1 MSSFS
6 LLSRRRLS
14 RDLGQTALFGAV
26 FLGSIA
32 ALCALLIVGEIRL
45 AVAVVVGVTLVILAT
60 VSIRLSIV
68 ATLVYLILMGDI
80 RRLLI
85 PVAGWSGTDPLL
97 LIGPTFVVI
106 LTAYVF
112 ATKRAQ
118 FSTQLAPWILALMV
132 IMALQIM
139 NPRQGGLM
147 VGVAGAMFYIIPLL
161 WYWIG
166 QVYATPKFVETILF
180 RVVVPLAF
188 VAISVGL
195 YQVFF
200 GYMPHQQMWFD
211 CCAYTALGVDG
222 IQAPISVFAS
232 AIEYSVFTIVAAIIL
247 WALYLKRRNPVFLL
261 AIVPLVIAVFL
272 VGSRGPIA
280 QLLAVGAALWAAL
293 STDTRSW
300 VLRGG
305 IAVIIGGVMLTLAL
319 MQVEKAAE
327 SVGHERIQHRME
339 RQATGFLHMGDP
351 SKSTATTHKRMMILG
366 IFRGIQNPLGDGL
379 GSTTKAAHKFG
390 RPEGISGSM
399 EVDISNIFLSTGTFG
414 GLIYLYIIF
423 IIIRQSI
430 VYWHSKRTLVGL
442 CLAGLLGVT
451 FLSWLAGGRYALAPL
466 IWFAVGSL
474 DRFYTDH
481 LDPQTTDE

>member
-6 LLSRRRLS
+6 LLNRRWLS
-14 RDLGQTALFGAV
+14 RGAARSVLFGTV
-26 FLGSIA
+26 CLGSIA
-32 ALCALLIVGEIRL
+32 AVCLLLVVGEIRL
-45 AVAVVVGVTLVILAT
+45 ALTVVVGFTLVILAT
-60 VSIRLSIV
+60 VSIRLSVV
-68 ATLVYLILMGDI
+68 AALVYLTLMGDI

-118 FSTQLAPWILALMV
+118 FRTQLAPWILALMV

-147 VGVAGAMFYIIPLL
+147 VGIAGAMFYIIPLL

-200 GYMPHQQMWFD
+200 GYMPHQQLWFD
-211 CCAYTALGVDG
+211 CCAYIALGVEG
-222 IQAPISVFAS
+222 IQAPISTFAS
-232 AIEYSVFTIVAAIIL
+232 AIEYSVFTTAAAAIL
-247 WALYLKRRNPVFLL
+247 WARYLKTKNPTLLL
-261 AIVPLVIAVFL
+261 AIVPLIIAAFL

-280 QLLAVGAALWAAL
+280 QLLAVSAALWAAL
-293 STDTRSW
+293 SRDTRTW
-300 VLRGG
+300 VLRGMTA
-305 IAVIIGGVMLTLAL
+305 AVIAGGMLVVTLL
-319 MQVEKAAE
+319 QLGQVAE
-327 SVGHERIQHRME
+327 TVGNERIQHRMQ
-339 RQATGFLHMGDP
+339 RQANGFLHMNDR
-351 SKSTATTHKRMMILG
+351 SKSTATIHKRMMIIG
-366 IFRGIQNPLGDGL
+366 IWRGMQNPLGDGL

-390 RPEGISGSM
+390 KPEDITGSM
-399 EVDISNIFLSTGTFG
+399 EVDISNVFLSTGTFG
-414 GLIYLYIIF
+414 GLIYLL
-423 IIIRQSI
+423 I
-430 VYWHSKRTLVGL
+430 VILTVKQAVQYWSRNRTLVGL
-442 CLAGLLGVT
+442 CIAGVLGITV
-451 FLSWLAGGRYALAPL
+451 LNWLAGGRYALTPIIWLL
-466 IWFAVGSL
+466 IGSL
-474 DRFYTDH
+474 DRMNADT
-481 LDPQTTDE
+481 LEE

>member
-6 LLSRRRLS
+6 LLSRRWLS

-32 ALCALLIVGEIRL
+32 ALCVLLIVGEIRL

-68 ATLVYLILMGDI
+68 ATLVYLTLLGDI

-85 PVAGWSGTDPLL
+85 PVAGWSGTDPLI
-97 LIGPTFVVI
+97 LIGPLFVVI

-112 ATKRAQ
+112 ATKKAQ

-147 VGVAGAMFYIIPLL
+147 VGIAGAMFYIIPLL

-211 CCAYTALGVDG
+211 CCAYTALGVGG
-222 IQAPISVFAS
+222 IQAPISTFAS
-232 AIEYSVFTIVAAIIL
+232 AIEYSVFTIVAAVTL
-247 WALYLKRRNPVFLL
+247 WALYLTRRNPALLL
-261 AIVPLVIAVFL
+261 AIVPLVIAAFL

-280 QLLAVGAALWAAL
+280 QLLAVSAALWAAL
-293 STDTRSW
+293 STDTRTW
-300 VLRGG
+300 FLRGG
-305 IAVIIGGVMLTLAL
+305 FAVIVGGVALTLAL
-319 MQVEKAAE
+319 MQIGKAAE

-339 RQATGFLHMGDP
+339 RQATGFLHMTDP
-351 SKSTATTHKRMMILG
+351 SKSTATTHKRMMIYG
-366 IFRGIQNPLGDGL
+366 IWKGMQNPLGDGL

-390 RPEGISGSM
+390 KPEDITGSM
-399 EVDISNIFLSTGTFG
+399 EVDISNVFLSTGTFG
-414 GLIYLYIIF
+414 GLIYLLIVILTVK
-423 IIIRQSI
+423 QSI
-430 VYWHSKRTLVGL
+430 QFWSRHRLLVGL
-442 CLAGLLGVT
+442 CIAGVLGVT
-451 FLSWLAGGRYALAPL
+451 LLNWLAGGRYALTPL
-466 IWFAVGSL
+466 IWFLIGSL
-474 DRFYTDH
+474 DRMNAD
-481 LDPQTTDE
+481 LSDEPS